1 MTQYRLL
8 RIPTNKNPYE
18 SAMYQGEDNTWT
30 HFKSKAK
37 IFDAEMF
44 MPPNYRYNY
53 KFERVV
59 EQQA

>member
-1 MTQYRLL
+1 MYRLL

-18 SAMYQGEDNTWT
+18 SAMYQGENNTWT

-53 KFERVV
+53 KFEKV
-59 EQQA
+59 E